1 MNFEEQ
7 LVKEVVAR
15 MSEEQKWETFKA
27 LQKFDFDEMDRMFEE
42 YDKKL
47 RDIEQTLRN
56 SEQILEKMKAE
67 HNLRKV

>member
-15 MSEEQKWETFKA
+15 MTEEEKWEAFKA

-42 YDKKL
+42 YNKKL
-47 RDIEQTLRN
+47 EDIGQRLQETQKELEEQLA
-56 SEQILEKMKAE
+56 SENNTE
-67 HNLRKV
+67 

>member
-1 MNFEEQ
+1 MNFEEK
-7 LVKEVVAR
+7 LADALIER
-15 MSEEQKWETFKA
+15 MTEEQKWETFKA
-27 LQKFDFDEMDRMFEE
+27 LQQFDFDEMDRMFEE

-67 HNLRKV
+67 HNSRKV

>member
-15 MSEEQKWETFKA
+15 MTEEEKWETFKA

-42 YDKKL
+42 YEKRLENIGQKL
-47 RDIEQTLRN
+47 QEIQTELEEQLAPENNT
-56 SEQILEKMKAE
+56 
-67 HNLRKV
+67 

>member
-42 YDKKL
+42 
-47 RDIEQTLRN
+47 
-56 SEQILEKMKAE
+56 
-67 HNLRKV
+67 